1 MEFHLDST
9 VEKELNAKIDKM
21 IPPHKDSILNSVYKL
36 SAMTNL
42 GLITEEQSIRILTK
56 LRENQEL
63 EREKVSLFEATL
75 DASGNV
81 IPLYNTIETIE
92 NEYETVEIIEEN
104 SIDGRPSE
112 EYTEN
117 ILPESK

>member
-21 IPPHKDSILNSVYKL
+21 IPPNKDSILNAVYKL
-36 SAMTNL
+36 STMTNL

-56 LRENQEL
+56 MRENQEL
-63 EREKVSLFEATL
+63 EKHKVELFEATL
-75 DASGNV
+75 DESGNV
-81 IPLYNTIETIE
+81 IPLHNRVELIDETDEIITDNTIDEC
-92 NEYETVEIIEEN
+92 
-104 SIDGRPSE
+104 PSE
-112 EYTEN
+112 EYTEI

>member
-21 IPPHKDSILNSVYKL
+21 IPPHKDSVLNAVYKL

-56 LRENQEL
+56 MRENQEL
-63 EREKVSLFEATL
+63 EKHKVELFAATL
-75 DASGNV
+75 DSSGNV
-81 IPLYNTIETIE
+81 IPLFDQVIED
-92 NEYETVEIIEEN
+92 IITDN
-104 SIDGRPSE
+104 NIDERPIE
-112 EYTEN
+112 EYTED
-117 ILPESK
+117 ILLESK

>member
-21 IPPHKDSILNSVYKL
+21 IPPHKDSILNAVYKL

-42 GLITEEQSIRILTK
+42 GLINEEQSIRILTK
-56 LRENQEL
+56 MRENQEL
-63 EREKVSLFEATL
+63 EKHKVELFEATL

-81 IPLYNTIETIE
+81 IPLHNRVEVIDETD
-92 NEYETVEIIEEN
+92 EIIKEN
-104 SIDGRPSE
+104 IIYGRPSE
-112 EYTEN
+112 KYTEI

>member
-21 IPPHKDSILNSVYKL
+21 IPPHKDSVLNAVYKL

-56 LRENQEL
+56 MRENQEL
-63 EREKVSLFEATL
+63 EKHKVELFEATL
-75 DASGNV
+75 DKDGNT
-81 IPLYNTIETIE
+81 IPLYNRVELIDKTD
-92 NEYETVEIIEEN
+92 EIITDN
-104 SIDGRPSE
+104 NIDGRPSE
-112 EYTEN
+112 EYTED

>member
-21 IPPHKDSILNSVYKL
+21 IPPHKDSVLNAVYKL

-56 LRENQEL
+56 MRENQEL
-63 EREKVSLFEATL
+63 EKRKVELFEATL
-75 DASGNV
+75 DESGNV
-81 IPLYNTIETIE
+81 IPLYFMPNTNKVTE
-92 NEYETVEIIEEN
+92 EIITDN
-104 SIDGRPSE
+104 DIDERSSE
-112 EYTEN
+112 EYTEDI
-117 ILPESK
+117 ILESK

>member
-9 VEKELNAKIDKM
+9 VEKELNEKIDKM
-21 IPPHKDSILNSVYKL
+21 IPPHKDSVLNAVYKL

-63 EREKVSLFEATL
+63 ERQKVNLFEATL

-81 IPLYNTIETIE
+81 IPLYFMPNTNQVIE
-92 NEYETVEIIEEN
+92 EIIEEN
-104 SIDGRPSE
+104 SIDIDGRPSE
-112 EYTEN
+112 EYTED
-117 ILPESK
+117 IIPESK

>member
-9 VEKELNAKIDKM
+9 VEKELNEKINKM
-21 IPPHKDSILNSVYKL
+21 IPPHKDSILNAVYKL

-63 EREKVSLFEATL
+63 EKQKVKLFEATL
-75 DASGNV
+75 DESGNV
-81 IPLYNTIETIE
+81 IPLYNIETVE
-92 NEYETVEIIEEN
+92 ETVEIIEEN
-104 SIDGRPSE
+104 SIDNSIDERPSE
-112 EYTEN
+112 EHTED
-117 ILPESK
+117 IVFESK

>member
-21 IPPHKDSILNSVYKL
+21 IPPHKDSILNAVYKL

-63 EREKVSLFEATL
+63 EKKKVSLFEATL

-81 IPLYNTIETIE
+81 IPMWE
-92 NEYETVEIIEEN
+92 NKYIETVEIIEDN
-104 SIDGRPSE
+104 SIDERPSE
-112 EYTEN
+112 EHTED
-117 ILPESK
+117 ILLESK

>member
-21 IPPHKDSILNSVYKL
+21 IPPHKDSVLNAVYKL

-56 LRENQEL
+56 MRENQEL
-63 EREKVSLFEATL
+63 EKHKVELFEATL

-81 IPLYNTIETIE
+81 IPLHNRVELID
-92 NEYETVEIIEEN
+92 ETVEIITDN
-104 SIDGRPSE
+104 NIDERPIE
-112 EYTEN
+112 EYTED
-117 ILPESK
+117 IIPESK

>member
-63 EREKVSLFEATL
+63 ERQKVNLFEATL

-81 IPLYNTIETIE
+81 IPVYNMPLYNTIETVENIE
-92 NEYETVEIIEEN
+92 DNT
-104 SIDGRPSE
+104 IDGRPSE
-112 EYTEN
+112 EHTEN

>member
-9 VEKELNAKIDKM
+9 VEKDLNEKIDKM
-21 IPPHKDSILNSVYKL
+21 IPPSKDSVLNAVYKL

-42 GLITEEQSIRILTK
+42 GLITEEQLIRILSK

-63 EREKVSLFEATL
+63 EKQKVNLFGATL
-75 DASGNV
+75 DASGNT
-81 IPLYNTIETIE
+81 IPLFDQITD
-92 NEYETVEIIEEN
+92 ETVEIITDN
-104 SIDGRPSE
+104 NIDGRSSE

-117 ILPESK
+117 LLSQSE